1 MVVIGQIGVEP
12 QRLRVA
18 GFAGCRDRVQNA
30 GFAWPDRAVVRRPRL
45 EHVGHRPE
53 ITRPLGVCH
62 PWPRPT
68 VERPTCGTDDQVHI
82 RGLRFG
88 NLEVQLLCRGVDD
101 VDDGVR
107 SRLGP
112 FAVDEESAG
121 IAQRHNRFSD
131 SADVV
136 DSFSYLLTQPR
147 LLSTRRCLRRA

>member
-12 QRLRVA
+12 QRLTVA

-88 NLEVQLLCRGVDD
+88 NWKYNCSVAESMTSMTASEVGLVHSPSMKNRPVL
-101 VDDGVR
+101 R
-107 SRLGP
+107 SGTT
-112 FAVDEESAG
+112 ASV
-121 IAQRHNRFSD
+121 IA
-131 SADVV
+131 
-136 DSFSYLLTQPR
+136 LM
-147 LLSTRRCLRRA
+147 